1 MRAVAGRGDDGR
13 READCERAGVGDP
26 ATATELI
33 GNALSVHEVETV
45 LSNMEAE
52 LRSHW
57 PDVRYVY
64 LTPVAAHRPDDE
76 ESTHGGD
83 ETA

>member
-13 READCERAGVGDP
+13 RDADCERAGRQRIHAP
-26 ATATELI
+26 
-33 GNALSVHEVETV
+33 VETA

-57 PDVRYVY
+57 PDVRSVY
-64 LTPVAAHRPDDE
+64 LTQVAAHRPDDE
-76 ESTHGGD
+76 ESSNGGD